1 MRTNLAMQVSYAR
14 TRIGVTR
21 LADGFVSRKELVPGF
36 PAGALVPDLSNAF
49 RSSVELPCQIP
60 RR

>member
-1 MRTNLAMQVSYAR
+1 MQVSYAR

-36 PAGALVPDLSNAF
+36 PAGALLPDLSNAF